1 MNTAKVCSGCG
12 KALPADAPQGICPE
26 CLMKAGF
33 ETKTAVV
40 TSTKGPGFDPPLPAE
55 LAKHFPQLD
64 ILEMIGIGGMGV
76 VYKARQPNL
85 DRIVALK
92 ILSPD
97 AGADPAFSKRFAQ
110 EARSLAR
117 LNHPN
122 IVSVYDFGLAGPYY
136 YFVMEY
142 VDGTNL
148 RDVTQ
153 TRHLEPKEALTII
166 PKICDA
172 LQYAHDEGVVHR
184 DIKPENILV
193 DKKGRVKIADFGI
206 AKIVGQQSAATTRLT
221 GPQSVMGTP
230 HYMAPEQ
237 FERPLE
243 VDHRADIYSL
253 GVVLYEMLT
262 GDLPLGRFAPPSQ
275 KVQIDVRLDEVVLR
289 TLENKPDLRYQKA
302 SELKTELESITGLF
316 EKLPYNVQQ
325 AFGYE
330 YRSKTEVFGLPLVH
344 IAMGVD
350 LRTGK
355 KRVAKG
361 VLAIGDIARG
371 VIALGGLATG
381 VVAFGGL
388 SIGVISIGGLAVGA
402 ASLGGFALALIFAYG
417 GVALAPIAVGGLA
430 IGYYAAGGAAWGP
443 HTTSGRGRDREAHEF
458 FRNFPVLKVMIANLT
473 VMIVG
478 FLVSFVV
485 PFVMKR
491 GETKR
496 AATKRARSS

>member
-1 MNTAKVCSGCG
+1 MSTAKTCSGCG
-12 KALPADAPQGICPE
+12 KVLPADAPQGICPE

-33 ETKTAVV
+33 ETETAVV
-40 TSTKGPGFDPPLPAE
+40 TPSAKGPGFDPPLPAD
-55 LAKHFPQLD
+55 LGRHFPQLD

-142 VDGTNL
+142 VDGVNL
-148 RDVTQ
+148 REMTDA
-153 TRHLEPKEALTII
+153 RKLEPREALAII

-206 AKIVGQQSAATTRLT
+206 AKILAQNSGPTTRLT

-262 GDLPLGRFAPPSQ
+262 GELPLGRFAPPSK
-275 KVQIDVRLDEVVLR
+275 KVEIDVRLDEVVLR
-289 TLENKPDLRYQKA
+289 TLENKPDLRYQRA
-302 SELKTELESITGLF
+302 SDLKTELENITGIF
-316 EKLPYNVQQ
+316 EKLPYNIQQ

-330 YRSKTEVFGLPLVH
+330 YRSKAEIFGLPLVH

-361 VLAIGDIARG
+361 VLAIGDIAKG
-371 VIALGGLATG
+371 IFALGGLSMG

-388 SIGVISIGGLAVGA
+388 SLGVVSLGGLSIGI
-402 ASLGGFALALIFAYG
+402 ASFGGFALGLIFAYG
-417 GVALAPIAVGGLA
+417 GFAIAPIAIGGLA
-430 IGYYAAGGAAWGP
+430 IGYYAAGGAAWGE
-443 HTTSGRGRDREAHEF
+443 HVMSNRSRDPEAREF
-458 FRNFPVLKVMIANLT
+458 FRKISGTKLMLGNFAAMAF
-473 VMIVG
+473 G
-478 FLVSFVV
+478 FLIAFLL
-485 PFVMKR
+485 PWVMKR
-491 GETKR
+491 R
-496 AATKRARSS
+496 SAAKAQPVRR

>member
-33 ETKTAVV
+33 ETRTAVV
-40 TSTKGPGFDPPLPAE
+40 TPSSRGPGFDPPMPAE
-55 LAKHFPQLD
+55 LAKDFPQLD

-97 AGADPAFSKRFAQ
+97 MGADSAFSKRFAQ

-148 RDVTQ
+148 RDITQ
-153 TRHLEPKEALTII
+153 TRQLGPNEALTII

-184 DIKPENILV
+184 VIKPENILV

-206 AKIVGQQSAATTRLT
+206 GKIVGQQSAATTRLT

-262 GDLPLGRFAPPSQ
+262 GDLPLGKFSPPSR
-275 KVQIDVRLDEVVLR
+275 KVQVDVRLDEVVLR
-289 TLENKPDLRYQKA
+289 ALENDPECRYQKA
-302 SELKTELESITGLF
+302 SEVKSQVESIAAAPATASFATPVGALNQQGSAAGAAILNPKTRWWRSRRAVVSSVLLLLVTWAVFREGSFLPGLRKDKVAPSTTNTLSVAAPIF
-316 EKLPYNVQQ
+316 EPGASKELWSPSLGPGEKPQPSKILDEAKEQRQHGEYEQ
-325 AFGYE
+325 ALQ
-330 YRSKTEVFGLPLVH
+330 RH
-344 IAMGVD
+344 IWYHNH
-350 LRTGK
+350 
-355 KRVAKG
+355 
-361 VLAIGDIARG
+361 
-371 VIALGGLATG
+371 ALEFEPSLTG
-381 VVAFGGL
+381 VRL
-388 SIGVISIGGLAVGA
+388 S
-402 ASLGGFALALIFAYG
+402 FALAEWIEL
-417 GVALAPIAVGGLA
+417 
-430 IGYYAAGGAAWGP
+430 
-443 HTTSGRGRDREAHEF
+443 GRRY
-458 FRNFPVLKVMIANLT
+458 P
-473 VMIVG
+473 
-478 FLVSFVV
+478 
-485 PFVMKR
+485 
-491 GETKR
+491 
-496 AATKRARSS
+496 RARRALIEIRDEKTRKFDEGWGYSALFSDI

>member
-33 ETKTAVV
+33 ETRTAVV
-40 TSTKGPGFDPPLPAE
+40 TPSTKGPGFDPPLPAD
-55 LAKHFPQLD
+55 LARHFPQLD

-122 IVSVYDFGLAGPYY
+122 IVAVYDFGLAGPYY

-142 VDGTNL
+142 VDGANL
-148 RDVTQ
+148 REMADI
-153 TRHLEPKEALTII
+153 RKLEPREALAII

-193 DKKGRVKIADFGI
+193 DKKSRVKIADFGI
-206 AKIVGQQSAATTRLT
+206 AKILGQGAAATTRLT

-253 GVVLYEMLT
+253 GVVFYEMLT
-262 GDLPLGRFAPPSQ
+262 GDLPLGRFAPPST

-302 SELKTELESITGLF
+302 SDLKTELENITGVF
-316 EKLPYNVQQ
+316 EKLPYNLQQ
-325 AFGYE
+325 AFGFE
-330 YRSKTEVFGLPLVH
+330 YRSKTELFGLPLLH

-355 KRVAKG
+355 KRIAKGIVAIGETAKG
-361 VLAIGDIARG
+361 VFAFGALAI
-371 VIALGGLATG
+371 G

-388 SIGVISIGGLAVGA
+388 SIGIISLGGLALGAVGF
-402 ASLGGFALALIFAYG
+402 GGLAIGLIFAYG
-417 GVALAPIAVGGLA
+417 GFAVAPIAIGGLA
-430 IGYYAAGGAAWGP
+430 IGYYAAGGAAWGK
-443 HTTSGRGRDREAHEF
+443 HAISNLSRDPEAREF
-458 FRNFPVLKVMIANLT
+458 FRNISGTKLMLGNFAAMAF
-473 VMIVG
+473 G
-478 FLVSFVV
+478 FLLSFLL
-485 PFVMKR
+485 PWFMKR
-491 GETKR
+491 RSAKK
-496 AATKRARSS
+496 AAARR

>member
-40 TSTKGPGFDPPLPAE
+40 TRSAKGPGFDPPLPAE

-136 YFVMEY
+136 YFVMEF

-148 RDVTQ
+148 REMSDA
-153 TRHLEPKEALTII
+153 RKLEPREALAIV

-206 AKIVGQQSAATTRLT
+206 AKILGQNAAANTRLT
-221 GPQSVMGTP
+221 GPQTVMGTP

-262 GDLPLGRFAPPSQ
+262 GDLPLGRFAPPSH

-289 TLENKPDLRYQKA
+289 TLENKPDLRYQRA
-302 SELKTELESITGLF
+302 SELKTELENISGIF
-316 EKLPYNVQQ
+316 EKLPFNVQQ

-330 YRSKTEVFGLPLVH
+330 YRSKAQLFGLPLVH

-361 VLAIGDIARG
+361 IIAIGDIAKG
-371 VIALGGLATG
+371 IF
-381 VVAFGGL
+381 AFGGL
-388 SIGVISIGGLAVGA
+388 SMGVVSFGGLSLGLISIGGLALGA
-402 ASLGGFALALIFAYG
+402 FSLGGCAIALVLAYG
-417 GVALAPIAVGGLA
+417 GFAMGPIALGGMA
-430 IGYYAAGGAAWGP
+430 IGYYAVGGSAWG
-443 HTTSGRGRDREAHEF
+443 HYVASGRNRSPEAVQLF
-458 FRNFPVLKVMIANLT
+458 NNMRGAWRFLSLGMLAIIA
-473 VMIVG
+473 
-478 FLVSFVV
+478 
-485 PFVMKR
+485 
-491 GETKR
+491 
-496 AATKRARSS
+496 

>member
-1 MNTAKVCSGCG
+1 MNTAKICSGCG

-26 CLMKAGF
+26 CLIKAGF

-40 TSTKGPGFDPPLPAE
+40 TPSAKGPGFDPPLPTE
-55 LAKHFPQLD
+55 LAKDFPQLD

-136 YFVMEY
+136 YFVMEF

-148 RDVTQ
+148 REMSDI
-153 TRHLEPKEALTII
+153 RKLEPREALAII

-206 AKIVGQQSAATTRLT
+206 AKILGQNAAANTRLT
-221 GPQSVMGTP
+221 GPQTVMGTP

-289 TLENKPDLRYQKA
+289 TLENKPDLRYQRA
-302 SELKTELESITGLF
+302 SELKTELESITGIF
-316 EKLPYNVQQ
+316 EKLPANLQQ

-330 YRSKTEVFGLPLVH
+330 YRSKAQLFGLPLLH
-344 IAMGVD
+344 IASGVD

-361 VLAIGDIARG
+361 VLAIGDIAKG
-371 VIALGGLATG
+371 IFAFGGLSMG
-381 VVAFGGL
+381 VVAFGGC
-388 SIGVISIGGLAVGA
+388 
-402 ASLGGFALALIFAYG
+402 
-417 GVALAPIAVGGLA
+417 A
-430 IGYYAAGGAAWGP
+430 IG
-443 HTTSGRGRDREAHEF
+443 
-458 FRNFPVLKVMIANLT
+458 
-473 VMIVG
+473 
-478 FLVSFVV
+478 
-485 PFVMKR
+485 
-491 GETKR
+491 
-496 AATKRARSS
+496 

>member
-33 ETKTAVV
+33 ETRTAVV
-40 TSTKGPGFDPPLPAE
+40 TPSSRGPGFDPPMPAE
-55 LAKHFPQLD
+55 LAKDFPQLD

-97 AGADPAFSKRFAQ
+97 MGADSAFSKRFAQ

-148 RDVTQ
+148 RDITQ
-153 TRHLEPKEALTII
+153 TRQLGPNEALTII

-262 GDLPLGRFAPPSQ
+262 GDLPLGRFDPPSK
-275 KVQIDVRLDEVVLR
+275 KVHIDLRLDEVVLR

-302 SELKTELESITGLF
+302 SELKTELESITGMF
-316 EKLPYNVQQ
+316 EKLPANLQR

-330 YRSKTEVFGLPLVH
+330 YRSKTEIFGLPLVH

-361 VLAIGDIARG
+361 IIAIGDMAKG
-371 VIALGGLATG
+371 VFAFGGLAMG
-381 VVAFGGL
+381 VFAFGGL
-388 SIGVISIGGLAVGA
+388 SIGVIS
-402 ASLGGFALALIFAYG
+402 LGGFALGLVTFGGFALGLLFAYG
-417 GVALAPIAVGGLA
+417 GFAIAPIALGGMAL
-430 IGYYAAGGAAWGP
+430 GYYAAGGAAYGV
-443 HTTSGRGRDREAHEF
+443 HT
-458 FRNFPVLKVMIANLT
+458 
-473 VMIVG
+473 
-478 FLVSFVV
+478 
-485 PFVMKR
+485 
-491 GETKR
+491 
-496 AATKRARSS
+496 

>member
-1 MNTAKVCSGCG
+1 
-12 KALPADAPQGICPE
+12 
-26 CLMKAGF
+26 MKAGF

-40 TSTKGPGFDPPLPAE
+40 TPSSRGPGFDPPPPTE

-97 AGADPAFSKRFAQ
+97 MGADAAFSKRFAQ

-148 RDVTQ
+148 RDITQ

-206 AKIVGQQSAATTRLT
+206 AKIVGQQSAGTTRLT

-262 GDLPLGRFAPPSQ
+262 GELPLGRFAPPSK

-302 SELKTELESITGLF
+302 SELKTELESITGIF
-316 EKLPYNVQQ
+316 EKLPANIQQ

-361 VLAIGDIARG
+361 VIAIGEMAKGIF
-371 VIALGGLATG
+371 
-381 VVAFGGL
+381 AFGGL
-388 SIGVISIGGLAVGA
+388 ALGVFSFGGLSVGVISLGGFALGLA
-402 ASLGGFALALIFAYG
+402 SFGGFALALIFAYG
-417 GVALAPIAVGGLA
+417 GFAIAPIAIGGLV
-430 IGYYAAGGAAWGP
+430 IGYYAAGGTAYGA
-443 HTTSGRGRDREAHEF
+443 HTWSSRGRDFAAREF
-458 FRNFPVLKVMIANLT
+458 FRNFSATKLLIVNMAVMAA
-473 VMIVG
+473 G
-478 FLVSFVV
+478 FLISFVV
-485 PFVMKR
+485 PWLMKGR
-491 GETKR
+491 AENKPTAKR
-496 AATKRARSS
+496 

>member
-33 ETKTAVV
+33 DTKTAVV
-40 TSTKGPGFDPPLPAE
+40 TPSAKGPGFDPPLPAE

-136 YFVMEY
+136 YFVMEF

-148 RDVTQ
+148 RELSDI
-153 TRHLEPKEALTII
+153 RKLEPREALAII

-206 AKIVGQQSAATTRLT
+206 AKILGTDQPHAPLT
-221 GPQSVMGTP
+221 GIVGTP
-230 HYMAPEQ
+230 HYMSPEQ
-237 FERPLE
+237 IEKPQT
-243 VDHRADIYSL
+243 VDHRADIYSV
-253 GVVLYEMLT
+253 GVVFYEMLT
-262 GDLPLGRFAPPSQ
+262 GELPLGRFAAPSK
-275 KVQIDVRLDEVVLR
+275 KVQIDVRLDEIVLR
-289 TLENKPDLRYQKA
+289 ALEKEPEHRYQHA
-302 SELKTELESITGLF
+302 SQLKTQVDTVATTPS
-316 EKLPYNVQQ
+316 PQHNVDP
-325 AFGYE
+325 A
-330 YRSKTEVFGLPLVH
+330 
-344 IAMGVD
+344 
-350 LRTGK
+350 
-355 KRVAKG
+355 
-361 VLAIGDIARG
+361 
-371 VIALGGLATG
+371 
-381 VVAFGGL
+381 
-388 SIGVISIGGLAVGA
+388 
-402 ASLGGFALALIFAYG
+402 
-417 GVALAPIAVGGLA
+417 
-430 IGYYAAGGAAWGP
+430 
-443 HTTSGRGRDREAHEF
+443 
-458 FRNFPVLKVMIANLT
+458 
-473 VMIVG
+473 
-478 FLVSFVV
+478 
-485 PFVMKR
+485 
-491 GETKR
+491 
-496 AATKRARSS
+496 